1 MATTTRK
8 EKQKTPNR
16 SSNKKMLKGVK
27 VKHLTATIK
36 FYPIKALKR

>member
-8 EKQKTPNR
+8 EKQKTPNG
-16 SSNKKMLKGVK
+16 SSNKKKLNSVK

-36 FYPIKALKR
+36 LYPIKAIKR